1 MLEILGK
8 IGFDWQVALANF
20 INFVVIFFILKKF
33 AFKPIHKIITER
45 QNKIETGL
53 ENAQKA
59 EANLIMA
66 DEIKNHKIE
75 EARLKSNQIISTA
88 QEKSDAI
95 LTDTKNKSLKTKENM
110 IAEGNLAIAESKKNI
125 KKEVEKEISSMII
138 QGVEKVLKENLTEEM
153 QKSYIK
159 KSLKAYSQK

>member
-20 INFVVIFFILKKF
+20 INFVIIFFILKSF
-33 AFKPIHKIITER
+33 AFKPIQKIITER

-59 EANLIMA
+59 EADLIMA
-66 DEIKNHKIE
+66 DEIKNRKIE
-75 EARLKSNQIISTA
+75 EARVKSNQIISTA
-88 QEKSDAI
+88 QKKGDTI
-95 LTDTKNKSLKTKENM
+95 LTETKNKSLKIKESM
-110 IAEGNLAIAESKKNI
+110 IAEGNLVIIESKKNI
-125 KKEVEKEISSMII
+125 KKEVEKEMSSMII
-138 QGVEKVLKENLTEEM
+138 QGIEKVLKENLNEET
-153 QKSYIK
+153 QKNYIK